1 MSRYI
6 YISIY
11 LISKKIFI
19 KIFIKQGYLMQ
30 GAWSNKEIYTKK
42 KKKQQQ
48 QQQQK
53 LTFFLLSCDL
63 QYAHC

>member
-11 LISKKIFI
+11 LITK
-19 KIFIKQGYLMQ
+19 KIFIKQGYLIQ

-42 KKKQQQ
+42 KKK
-48 QQQQK
+48 K
-53 LTFFLLSCDL
+53 TTTTTTKANFFVLSCDL